1 MYHPDVLSPELAD
14 FMDELAVAGTC
25 GGARCHSCPFFIPG
39 NATRE
44 GKACASCPMRLYEL
58 ARRTVGRIANMG
70 HMAYDQVTGNLVVG
84 EPSDGHPQEELTPDF
99 QLYRP
104 LSFNNPTW
112 TLYWPDLII

>member
-1 MYHPDVLSPELAD
+1 MYHQNVHPLELAD

-58 ARRTVGRIANMG
+58 ARRHGRP
-70 HMAYDQVTGNLVVG
+70 DRQTGRPNL
-84 EPSDGHPQEELTPDF
+84 
-99 QLYRP
+99 
-104 LSFNNPTW
+104 
-112 TLYWPDLII
+112 